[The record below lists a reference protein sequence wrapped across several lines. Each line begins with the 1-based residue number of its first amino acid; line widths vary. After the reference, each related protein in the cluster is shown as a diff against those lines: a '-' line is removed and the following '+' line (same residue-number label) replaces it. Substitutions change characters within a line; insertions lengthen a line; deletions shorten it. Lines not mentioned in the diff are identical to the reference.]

1 MKKALLLCVLAV
13 FSILQVMAQDRTI
26 TGTITSKDDGT
37 PLPGVTV
44 RVKGTNTGAQADGRG
59 NYAVKVSGTNPV
71 LVFSFVGYEEQIVS
85 VGSNNVLNVK
95 LSADQHGLN
104 EVVVVGYGTKAIK
117 DITGA
122 TGEVKG
128 AKLAQESNVAID
140 QALAGKTAG
149 VQMNSASGALGDGV
163 SVHVRGINSLSMSS
177 SPLFV
182 IDGVPLVTEGN
193 IDQFNGGNGTR
204 FNPLALINPNDIESI
219 TVLKDAGA
227 TVIYGSRGA
236 NGVIMV
242 TTKKGK
248 LGTAKVSVDSK
259 AYWSQ
264 VTASPKLLNA
274 TDFMTINNEKEA
286 NAANKFGGV
295 KQIAFESDIDGDG
308 KNDRTD
314 WMKEVYNTTFSHD
327 NNISM
332 SGGSDKATYYG
343 SARFSDQKGAIYGNT
358 LKLGQIRLNFDV
370 NPTKWFKSG
379 LNLSYTKAFNQG
391 VLTDRYLAGA
401 TVSGYNAFP
410 TVSVRNPNNESG
422 YNLDGNGL
430 LGLGNNIQSISGT
443 KIISNSIYN
452 IIANTDLGRNNNT
465 TQHLIANAYGEIQP
479 IRGLKLTS
487 KIGVDFL
494 DNFEDQFS
502 SPYIAGLGL
511 TFNGLVQ
518 DYYNN
523 TTNWVWSNFV
533 NFDRTFGQDHHI
545 SFTGGE
551 ESQFSKR
558 RLTYAGASDFADPFF
573 KDILDGTYTGNDNEG
588 NLQLW
593 SGGGL
598 ASYGLQSY
606 FGRVGYSFK
615 DKYLI
620 EGAYRQDAFSAFGEA
635 SQWGHF
641 PSVSAGWIIS
651 QEEFLKPVSWINF
664 LKLRASYGKTG
675 NSRFNNPFDNA
686 YAARTL
692 YGGGLY
698 ASENGLSTAQSGNS
712 SLRWET
718 SNKLDVGADFN
729 IYDNRLRFVVDY
741 FRNDV
746 SGLLLDAPVLATVGI
761 PGASIQTNIGSMYNH
776 GIEFTV
782 NANTMTKKDF
792 TWTTSFNFTYIKNR
806 VTGLVTHNVDVT
818 DALLPSSV
826 ASVGHVL
833 GEYKQIRWAGVD
845 PETGNASWLAK
856 DGTRK
861 FYNPA
866 ATGAAKWTLA
876 DKSTTS
882 AIGGG
887 DAVYTGKTGTP
898 KFYGGLDNTFN
909 YKNFDLNISF
919 VYTGGFYIYN
929 ATRAGLLGNYFNNN
943 STEILSRWT
952 TPGQK
957 TDIPKTYLTDNIP
970 NQTSTRFLEKGDY
983 LRCRTISLGYTFR
996 QPFMNAAKLNNLR
1009 VYAQVYNPFVFTGYS
1024 GPDPEVSYSRN
1035 TSNIAL
1041 AVDNRQAPQL
1051 RTFTLGLNV
1060 GF

>member
-59 NYAVKVSGTNPV
+59 NYAVKVSGANPV
-71 LVFSFVGYEEQIVS
+71 LIFSFVGYEEQILS
-85 VGSNNVLNVK
+85 VGGNNVLNVK

-117 DITGA
+117 DVTGA

-128 AKLAQESNVAID
+128 ARLAQESNVAFD
-140 QALAGKTAG
+140 QALSGKTAG
-149 VQMNSASGALGDGV
+149 VQINSGGGALGDGV
-163 SVHVRGINSLSMSS
+163 SIHVRGVNSISMSS
-177 SPLFV
+177 NPLYV
-182 IDGVPLVTEGN
+182 IDGIPMVTEGN
-193 IDQFNGGNGTR
+193 VSKFNGGDGTR
-204 FNPLALINPNDIESI
+204 FNPMALINPNDIESI

-236 NGVIMV
+236 NGVIMI
-242 TTKKGK
+242 TTKRGK
-248 LGTAKVSVDSK
+248 QGSSKVSVDSK

-264 VTASPKLLNA
+264 VTANPKMLNG
-274 TDFMTINNEKEA
+274 DQFITINNEKES

-295 KQIAFESDIDGDG
+295 HQIAFESDIDGDG

-314 WMKEVYNTTFSHD
+314 WIKEIYGTNFSHD
-327 NNISM
+327 NTISM
-332 SGGSDKATYYG
+332 SGGTEKATYYG

-358 LKLGQIRLNFDV
+358 LKTGQIRLNFDV
-370 NPTKWFKSG
+370 TPTKWFKSG
-379 LNLSYTKAFNQG
+379 LNLSYTKALNQG

-410 TVSVRNPNNESG
+410 TLAVRNPANDENG
-422 YNLDGNGL
+422 FNLNSLGL
-430 LGLGNNIQSISGT
+430 LGLGNNITSLNGT
-443 KIISNSIYN
+443 GLVANSIYN
-452 IIANTDLGRNNNT
+452 VIANVDLGRNNNT
-465 TQHLIANAYGEIQP
+465 VQHVISNAYGEIQP

-487 KIGVDFL
+487 KVGVDFL
-494 DNFEDQFS
+494 ENFEDQFS

-511 TFNGLVQ
+511 GFNGLVQ
-518 DYYNN
+518 DNY
-523 TTNWVWSNFV
+523 TTEVNWVWSNYL
-533 NFDRTFGQDHHI
+533 NFDRTFGEDHHV
-545 SFTGGE
+545 SFTAGE
-551 ESQFSKR
+551 ESQFSKQR
-558 RLTYAGASDFADPFF
+558 QTYAGASDFADPFF
-573 KDILDGTYTGNDNEG
+573 KDILDGTYSGNDDGG

-606 FGRVGYSFK
+606 FGRLGYSYK

-620 EGAYRQDAFSAFGEA
+620 EAAYRQDAFSAFGA
-635 SQWGHF
+635 DNQWGHF

-651 QEEFLKPVSWINF
+651 QENFLKSAAWINF

-675 NSRFNNPFDNA
+675 NSRFGDPFGNA

-712 SLRWET
+712 ALKWET
-718 SNKLDVGADFN
+718 SNKFDVGADFN
-729 IYDNRLRFVVDY
+729 IYNNRLRFVVDY
-741 FRNDV
+741 FRNDI
-746 SGLLLDAPVLATVGI
+746 SGLLLNAPVLATVGI
-761 PGASIQTNIGSMYNH
+761 PGSSILTNIGSMYNH

-806 VTGLVTHNVDVT
+806 VTSLVSST
-818 DALLPSSV
+818 DLPDGTFSPAV
-826 ASVGHVL
+826 ASIGRTI
-833 GEYKQIRWAGVD
+833 GEYKLIRWAGVD
-845 PETGNASWLAK
+845 PETGNSSFLAK

-861 FYNPA
+861 FYDPSQPTA
-866 ATGAAKWTLA
+866 SRYTLA
-876 DKSTTS
+876 DKSVTS
-882 AIGGG
+882 AISGS
-887 DAVYTGKTGTP
+887 DAVYTGKSGTP
-898 KFYGGLDNTFN
+898 KFYGGLDNNFA
-909 YKNFDLNISF
+909 YKNFDLGITFS
-919 VYTGGFYIYN
+919 YTGGFYIYN
-929 ATRAGLLGNYFNNN
+929 ATKGSLLSNYFNNN
-943 STEILSRWT
+943 SAEILGRWT

-957 TDIPKTYLTDNIP
+957 TDIPRLYLTDNVG

-996 QPFMNAAKLNNLR
+996 QPFMTAAKLSNLR
-1009 VYAQVYNPFVFTGYS
+1009 VYAQVYNPFVITGYS
-1024 GPDPEVSYSRN
+1024 GPDPEISYARN
-1035 TSNIAL
+1035 SNIAL
-1041 AVDNRQAPQL
+1041 AVDNRQAPQM
-1051 RTFTLGLNV
+1051 RTYTIGLNV